1 MKTHVIQDNLGFKN
15 MYDLTVKDIQGIYK
29 IKTSTK

>member
-15 MYDLTVKDIQGIYK
+15 MYDLTVKEIKGIYK
-29 IKTSTK
+29 TKTPTK